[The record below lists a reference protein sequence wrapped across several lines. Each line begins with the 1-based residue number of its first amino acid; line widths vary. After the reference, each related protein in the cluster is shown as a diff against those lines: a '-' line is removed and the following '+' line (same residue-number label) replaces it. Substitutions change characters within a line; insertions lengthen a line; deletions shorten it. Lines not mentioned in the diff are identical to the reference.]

1 MLKKSVVIIPIY
13 RPDDKFK
20 KLLAMLK
27 QQKEVS
33 FDVYII
39 DSGSCVED
47 YLNELDGLSYTIITT
62 TPQNFNHG
70 GTRQAAAE
78 ACKGYQYLIYMT
90 QDAIPANEFTL
101 HNLLTAFENPK
112 VGCAPMGGSFRI
124 KTLRFWL
131 REQDILTTLRAVDLK
146 VLLMLLN
153 WGSKYLLFLILLQLI
168 DRQLWKKSVVF
179 RQMSSL
185 VKIPM

>member
-1 MLKKSVVIIPIY
+1 M
-13 RPDDKFK
+13 
-20 KLLAMLK
+20 
-27 QQKEVS
+27 
-33 FDVYII
+33 YII

-112 VGCAPMGGSFRI
+112 VGCAYGRQLPH
-124 KTLRFWL
+124 KDAT
-131 REQDILTTLRAVDLK
+131 ILAARARHFNYLRAVDLK